1 MTLVIPLL
9 ILLPLLIGI
18 GIFLVGSKSE
28 SLIGLALGASGLVF
42 ALSLMLLFQVSY
54 AYVPSTATVGATVV
68 SRVSFAPEW
77 LQIRL
82 PISVGGHPVRW
93 QLQFGADGIGALLVL
108 LNGIV
113 GFATMILA
121 TFQIRERLANYLALM
136 LITESMLMGV
146 FLSMDLLSF
155 YLFFEAVLLP
165 LILLINGWGNKAESF
180 KASRK
185 FLLYTLVG
193 SVPMVI
199 GLIGIALQSATPTR
213 ASTVSLEV
221 LSAIAFDNQA
231 AAMAGPSTEIIN
243 TVSLLSARDQWI
255 VWLLLLGF
263 GIKLAILPLHT
274 WLPTTYAVA
283 HPNTTALIA
292 SVVAKLGVFGIIRIV
307 IPLTPLAL
315 STYAQMLF
323 GGLGALAI
331 AYGALVA
338 LSQSDLRKVLAYS
351 SLSHVGFIT
360 LGLMAMNTEGL
371 SGAAV
376 QMFNHGI
383 ITCAMFLMLAMLEQ
397 RRGQISLDDQ
407 DTGLASIYPKLA
419 VMMVFFTLAGAG
431 LPGLNG
437 FVGELL
443 AMTGMIRVSGLFTG
457 IAVLG
462 TVLGAWYGLRI
473 VQRVLFGSNGGSK
486 SKIHVRPISDLK
498 PFELAPL
505 VFMAGVCLFIG
516 IHPQSTLG
524 LIEGDV
530 KRIVSVSEPS
540 TKAVHSNMDQLVQSQ

>member
-1 MTLVIPLL
+1 MTLIIPLL
-9 ILLPLLIGI
+9 ILLPLFVGI
-18 GIFLVGSKSE
+18 GVFLVGKKGE
-28 SLIGLALGASGLVF
+28 SLIGLSIGASGLVL
-42 ALSLMLLFQVSY
+42 ALSLILLLQVSGSV
-54 AYVPSTATVGATVV
+54 VPEAVAGGATVV
-68 SRVSFAPEW
+68 PRVRFEPSW
-77 LQIRL
+77 LQVVL
-82 PISVGGHPVRW
+82 PVSVGGHSVRW

-108 LNGIV
+108 LTGIV
-113 GFATMILA
+113 GFVTMVLA
-121 TFQIRERLANYLALM
+121 TYQIKERLANYLALM
-136 LITESMLMGV
+136 LITQSMLMGV

-199 GLIGIALQSATPTR
+199 GLIGIALQSATPER
-213 ASTVSLEV
+213 ASTVSFET
-221 LSAIAFDNQA
+221 LSAIAYQTQSA
-231 AAMAGPSTEIIN
+231 AINASDSSTSI
-243 TVSLLSARDQWI
+243 SLLASKDQWI

-274 WLPTTYAVA
+274 WLPTTYVVA

-307 IPLTPLAL
+307 IPLTPIAL
-315 STYAQMLF
+315 SSYAQMLF

-331 AYGALVA
+331 VYGALVA

-360 LGLMAMNTEGL
+360 LGLMAMNSEGL
-371 SGAAV
+371 AGASI
-376 QMFNHGI
+376 QMFNHGV
-383 ITCAMFLMLAMLEQ
+383 ITCGMFLMLAMLEQ
-397 RRGQISLDDQ
+397 RRGTISLDDE
-407 DTGLASIYPKLA
+407 DCGLSAIYPKLG

-443 AMTGMIRVSGLFTG
+443 AMTGMIRVSGFFTG
-457 IAVLG
+457 VAVLG

-473 VQRVLFGSNGGSK
+473 VQRLLFGSDGPHK
-486 SKIHVRPISDLK
+486 SKAVVGMIGDLRAV
-498 PFELAPL
+498 ELTPL
-505 VFMAGVCLFIG
+505 LVLAAICLSIG
-516 IHPQSTLG
+516 IRPQDTLN
-524 LIEGDV
+524 LIEADV
-530 KRIVSVSEPS
+530 KRIASVSEPS
-540 TKAVHSNMDQLVQSQ
+540 SKAVHSDIDQLAQTQP